1 MNYFKENLLNIK
13 NLLTSKENIYEKL
26 KIKNKELLDDN
37 IKLKND
43 NENLKIK
50 LDKLNKVKDELSLEK
65 KIIKICK

>member
-43 NENLKIK
+43 NENLKI
-50 LDKLNKVKDELSLEK
+50 LR
-65 KIIKICK
+65 